1 MKNVVLLRYSE
12 IHLKGKNRKFFEKV
26 LFDNISFALN
36 GFQYNFSKFSGR
48 YIISDYSEND
58 QNAIVENLLNVAGL
72 HSVSVAIETQSTY
85 QCIEEAAEHL
95 ACGFIGSFKVSVNR
109 ADKSFSINSM
119 QLAKMLG
126 ANILDINPSLN
137 VDLFNPK
144 HTLYVDIRENGFSYV
159 FSTISFA
166 IGGMPVGTSGNGLLL
181 LSGGIDSPVAGYRMI
196 KRGMKLDCLH
206 FESFPFTSKAA
217 EDKAIDLAKILQ
229 RYNGKTRIFIVSLA
243 EIQQSIHKHCKNE
256 YMITLVRRFMLRIAN
271 ILAKKY
277 SLQAIVTGESLG
289 QVASQTVESMTVI
302 GSVSDL
308 PLFRPL
314 IAYDKQETIDIANKI
329 CSYDI
334 SIRPYDDCCTVYL
347 PDSPVI
353 KPKLNTVLIEESKLD
368 INLLINNALS
378 TLRIRFADDEI

>member
-1 MKNVVLLRYSE
+1 
-12 IHLKGKNRKFFEKV
+12 
-26 LFDNISFALN
+26 
-36 GFQYNFSKFSGR
+36 
-48 YIISDYSEND
+48 
-58 QNAIVENLLNVAGL
+58 
-72 HSVSVAIETQSTY
+72 
-85 QCIEEAAEHL
+85 
-95 ACGFIGSFKVSVNR
+95 
-109 ADKSFSINSM
+109 
-119 QLAKMLG
+119 
-126 ANILDINPSLN
+126 
-137 VDLFNPK
+137 
-144 HTLYVDIRENGFSYV
+144 
-159 FSTISFA
+159 
-166 IGGMPVGTSGNGLLL
+166 
-181 LSGGIDSPVAGYRMI
+181 
-196 KRGMKLDCLH
+196 
-206 FESFPFTSKAA
+206 
-217 EDKAIDLAKILQ
+217 
-229 RYNGKTRIFIVSLA
+229 
-243 EIQQSIHKHCKNE
+243 
-256 YMITLVRRFMLRIAN
+256 MLRIAN